1 MQKTAISMTKKIA
14 VLLLTAGISY
24 SMAGWDGKSK
34 ERPDTTTINKNVFYL
49 IKNEAN
55 LAWFADSVNKT
66 KGSVKLNA
74 KLTAPMNMRHKL
86 FVPIA
91 AGKGDTQFSGIF
103 DGNGYTISDLYIDAA
118 KIGEVENPFCNKDK
132 PFCNAQNAG
141 FIAVLGGGTVKNLI
155 LENADI
161 TASTNL
167 GDILGKDNPITV
179 GSIVAWQAS
188 GTVEGCFATG
198 TIQTSGAGNVVG
210 GIVGNMKG
218 GTVKN
223 NLSTISIR
231 VSGDESYVGGIVGA
245 IRGNATLT
253 ANAYDG
259 SSLVNNGDG
268 SIGGVVGYHDKGT
281 LTISQA
287 FFDSDVTKEGI
298 GKTSNDSTVVL
309 EGTTSSKKDL
319 NSDDVVCG
327 LNKGTSEKEGCPEGA
342 WSIGAT
348 RLSLNGVSLNE
359 NGNIVYTIKFD
370 ANKGVFSKSAKTSL
384 LLEAGEKI
392 SAAEITKPTRGDT
405 VFAGWALTADAKTP
419 AEDLGTVEKATTVYA
434 VWKNMVS
441 VTFDA
446 NGGTFLNDEGEAA
459 GKIVKKVVAEG
470 AEINMEGIRIG
481 TSYEVDETKF
491 YFTGWAT
498 EKEAEKPLETLGNA
512 AESTTFY
519 AQWRKEV
526 TYTMTLDGGEGGYT
540 VVFVNEDGKL
550 EKPEDPE
557 ADGYTFVGWFNGDE
571 EYDFDE
577 VVTGDVTLSAKWK
590 PVEYKITYEVDGGK
604 NSKDNPETYT
614 IESATIT
621 LGAPT
626 KEGFIFNGWFYD
638 KKFTDRATQISRGST
653 GDITLYA
660 KWDIITY
667 EITYMAGRDG
677 KGIVAP
683 DLKEHG
689 FEMNL
694 SKKTYTREGYI
705 QTGWSTTDGGKL
717 AYKLGAAYDKDEP
730 LALFPYWEEDP
741 DAIRPVA
748 KASTNF
754 GAIAYGRSISVYG
767 VSAGKVL
774 SVFDMQGRL
783 VSRTTATGAS
793 LVLDIARPGIYLVR
807 AGSQSVKV
815 NIR

>member
-1 MQKTAISMTKKIA
+1 MHKSTISMTKKIA

-34 ERPDTTTINKNVFYL
+34 EKPDTTTIDKQIFYL

-55 LAWFADSVNKT
+55 LAWFADSVNHT
-66 KGSVKLNA
+66 KGTVKLNA

-91 AGKGDTQFSGIF
+91 AGKGETQFGGIF
-103 DGNGYTISDLYIDAA
+103 DGNGHSISDLYIDAA
-118 KIGEVENPFCNKDK
+118 KIGEIENPFCEKDK
-132 PFCNAQNAG
+132 ATCNAQNVA

-161 TASTNL
+161 TASTNA
-167 GDILGKDNPITV
+167 GDILGKDQPITV
-179 GSIVAWQAS
+179 GSIVAWQTS
-188 GTVEGCFATG
+188 GTIEGCFATG

-223 NLSTISIR
+223 NLSTMSLR
-231 VSGDESYVGGIVGA
+231 VSGNESHVGGIVGA

-259 SSLVNNGDG
+259 NSLVNNGDG
-268 SIGGVVGYHDKGT
+268 SIGGVIGYLEKGT
-281 LTISQA
+281 ATVSQSYFNSDIAKRGLGLISK
-287 FFDSDVTKEGI
+287 DT
-298 GKTSNDSTVVL
+298 TVEL
-309 EGTTSSKKDL
+309 NGGAKSAKDL
-319 NSDDVVCG
+319 NTSDVVCA
-327 LNKGTSEKEGCPEGA
+327 LNNGKDGSCPDGV

-348 RLSLNGVSLNE
+348 HLSLNGISVNN
-359 NGNIVYTIKFD
+359 NGNIVYTVNFD
-370 ANKGVFSKSAKTSL
+370 ANKGIFSKSAKTSL

-405 VFAGWALTADAKTP
+405 VFAGWALTANAKEP
-419 AEDLGTVEKATTVYA
+419 AESLGAVEKATTIYA
-434 VWKNMVS
+434 VWKNMLSVS
-441 VTFDA
+441 FDA
-446 NGGTFLNDEGEAA
+446 NGGTFLNNDGEPA
-459 GKIVKKVVAEG
+459 GEIMKKVVAEG
-470 AEINMEGIRIG
+470 AEINMEGVHIA
-481 TSYEVDETKF
+481 TSYEADDTKF
-491 YFTGWAT
+491 YFTGWAAQ
-498 EKEAEKPLETLGNA
+498 KDAEETLETLGTA
-512 AESTTFY
+512 SESVTFY
-519 AQWRKEV
+519 ALWRKEV

-540 VVFVNEDGKL
+540 VVFVSEDGKL
-550 EKPEDPE
+550 EKPEDPT
-557 ADGYTFVGWFNGDE
+557 ADGYTFIGWYNGDA

-577 VVTGDVTLSAKWK
+577 IVTGDVKLEAKWE
-590 PVEYKITYEVDGGK
+590 PVKYKITYEIDGGK
-604 NSKDNPETYT
+604 NNKDNPETYT
-614 IESATIT
+614 IESSTIV
-621 LGAPT
+621 LGAPS
-626 KEGFIFNGWFYD
+626 KDGYIFSGWFYD

-660 KWDIITY
+660 KWELVTY
-667 EITYMAGRDG
+667 EITYMAGRYG
-677 KGIVAP
+677 IGIVAS

-694 SKKTYTREGYI
+694 SKKTYERKGYI
-705 QTGWSTTDGGKL
+705 QTGWSTTDGGEL
-717 AYKLGAAYDKDEP
+717 AYKLGATYDKDEP

-748 KASTNF
+748 KTHLDF
-754 GAIAYGRSISVYG
+754 GATAHGRTLEIHG
-767 VSAGKVL
+767 VPAGKVL

-793 LVLDIARPGIYLVR
+793 LLLDIAKPGIYLVR
-807 AGSQSVKV
+807 TDSQAVKV